1 MYYRIHNKIINNKIK
16 YNNIMVIQYPDT
28 LLIGNI
34 YWIADAKY
42 ILQTSP
48 KTVLI
53 PGQLLDFQVSH
64 ICQHLDIP
72 INNVFHT
79 PIPRSHLLKEIANKI
94 KSIPFTPSIECAG
107 CAQYG
112 LLCPIK
118 DENRYTFRNI
128 GGKPL
133 IEFKLN
139 TDQIELESIG
149 NSIPYDLNHPGN
161 SEIVPFTLEN
171 YFIKDS
177 KNRVSHE
184 GGGISKKKEKKTK
197 RHTSQ
202 RRISDMYRQNST
214 NSIDLYGKLD
224 DDHHTYPGTLNTTLM
239 FLIYHMKPKTDQD
252 DELWDIIEYYQHR
265 LLIQHK
271 NAKINKFMA
280 YYNRRYINGE
290 TPFQL
295 LTILC
300 QQLQPGRFSIVDTHY
315 TQNTHKLIGIILK
328 DREKYTLFMK
338 IRDILWVYYDG
349 SFDIN
354 IQNDYFVE
362 IGSFQD
368 VLSYRNGMYEKYK
381 NTFIYE

>member
-1 MYYRIHNKIINNKIK
+1 MYYSVHNKIK
-16 YNNIMVIQYPDT
+16 YNSIMAIQYPDT

-34 YWIADAKY
+34 HWITDANY
-42 ILQTSP
+42 IIQTSP
-48 KTVLI
+48 KPVLI
-53 PGQLLDFQVSH
+53 SGQLLDFQINH
-64 ICQHLDIP
+64 ICTHLHIP
-72 INNVFHT
+72 ITNVFHT
-79 PIPRSHLLKEIANKI
+79 PIPRSYLLKEISNKI
-94 KSIPFTPSIECAG
+94 KSIPFTPPIDCVE

-112 LLCPIK
+112 LVCPIK
-118 DENRYTFRNI
+118 DDNLYTFRNI

-139 TDQIELESIG
+139 ANQTELESIG
-149 NSIPYDLNHPGN
+149 NYIPYDLNHPEN
-161 SEIVPFTLEN
+161 DEIVQFTLEN
-171 YFIKDS
+171 YFRIDS
-177 KNRVSHE
+177 GNRVFH
-184 GGGISKKKEKKTK
+184 GGSGISVKKEKKIK

-224 DDHHTYPGTLNTTLM
+224 DDDHHTYPGTLNTTLM
-239 FLIYHMKPKTDQD
+239 FLIYHMKPKTVQD

-280 YYNRRYINGE
+280 YYNRTYINSE

-300 QQLQPGRFSIVDTHY
+300 ERLQPGRFSIVDTY
-315 TQNTHKLIGIILK
+315 YKQNTHKLIGIVLK